1 MYEGSLDPGDI
12 EDVTIEEVTF
22 CYLVSAFVGSENHSA
37 LDLRLGPGGM
47 YYTFCVHKLG
57 DPVGKDKQFT
67 VFSDDFEASVRSG
80 ELPAGLQKDL
90 QHECGTN

>member
-1 MYEGSLDPGDI
+1 
-12 EDVTIEEVTF
+12 
-22 CYLVSAFVGSENHSA
+22 
-37 LDLRLGPGGM
+37 M